1 MRKRTIDPRDEQ
13 MLNEVNRIDDADL
26 SLAREFGMIPAA
38 ALANHLASA
47 ARWKEIK
54 EFVSELA
61 AVLGK
66 LLPDMENPLAS
77 LFDGKPLDKRS
88 QISADTLLKSVVDWG
103 QMWLPPPDEDN
114 PTIADELWE
123 DCKPCPACQSGKL
136 RLTREAREEYITP
149 NLCVEC
155 CDCGTRSRS
164 FPVEEWEIHYI
175 WNSVAVV
182 RAFKAWNARK
192 GVATPAPRPRP
203 EPRDTPPRAPRVPSP
218 PVHARPEKPP
228 VSSRVVNL

>member
-1 MRKRTIDPRDEQ
+1 MRKRTIDPHDEQ

-66 LLPDMENPLAS
+66 LLPDIENPLAS
-77 LFDGKPLDKRS
+77 LFNGKPLDKRS

-103 QMWLPPPDEDN
+103 QMWLPPPDGDN

-175 WNSVAVV
+175 WNSVAVL

-192 GVATPAPRPRP
+192 VSTPPPARP
-203 EPRDTPPRAPRVPSP
+203 TPPRPQCAPSP
-218 PVHARPEKPP
+218 PAHAKPERP
-228 VSSRVVNL
+228 VSPRVNPLLDLPN